1 MKIEVGDI
9 IKTGYRKLEVLQV
22 TDSVV
27 HVCDIEC
34 RWLGKESYVLQAV
47 INLCNKKI
55 WRLEK
60 ATKQLDMSVL
70 EEL

>member
-9 IKTGYRKLEVLQV
+9 ISTGRRRLEVLTV
-22 TDSVV
+22 IYDSVI
-27 HVCDIEC
+27 VCDIEY
-34 RWLGKESYVLQAV
+34 RWVGKETYVLHAV